1 MTNQEIKQ
9 EVLLDFD
16 GENAPESNFE
26 RILIA
31 EDSYNGKIKGIEK
44 VELPNFNDKTKKET
58 KLKVI
63 IDIEGKELAHFL
75 APKIMKASTTSKK
88 KYSNSKL
95 YDLLVDLKLKDKAKE
110 IKDQLTT
117 IDGLQLFLSQELIEK
132 TVRVQVKTSK
142 ANTEEAYSTI
152 GKILRFVEGGN

>member
-1 MTNQEIKQ
+1 MTIQEKEIKT

-16 GENAPESNFE
+16 GEHAPESNFE
-26 RILIA
+26 RVLIA

-44 VELPNFNDKTKKET
+44 IELPNFTDKTKKET
-58 KLKVI
+58 KLKVTI
-63 IDIEGKELAHFL
+63 IVEEKELVHFL

-110 IKDQLTT
+110 KKEELTT
-117 IDGLQLFLSQELIEK
+117 IDGLQLFLSQELVGK

-142 ANTEEAYSTI
+142 ANTDEAYSTI
-152 GKILRFVEGGN
+152 GKILRFVE

>member
-1 MTNQEIKQ
+1 MTQEIK
-9 EVLLDFD
+9 EVLIDFE

-26 RILIA
+26 RVLIP
-31 EDSYNGKIKGIEK
+31 EDSYNGKVKQIDK
-44 VELPNFNDKTKKET
+44 VELPNFNDKTKKEM
-58 KLKVI
+58 KLKVVVEV
-63 IDIEGKELAHFL
+63 EGKELVHFL

-110 IKDQLTT
+110 VKEQLVT
-117 IDGLQLFLSQELIEK
+117 IDGLQLFLSQELAGK
-132 TVRVQVKTSK
+132 MVRVAVKTSK

-152 GKILRFVEGGN
+152 GKILRFVEEAK